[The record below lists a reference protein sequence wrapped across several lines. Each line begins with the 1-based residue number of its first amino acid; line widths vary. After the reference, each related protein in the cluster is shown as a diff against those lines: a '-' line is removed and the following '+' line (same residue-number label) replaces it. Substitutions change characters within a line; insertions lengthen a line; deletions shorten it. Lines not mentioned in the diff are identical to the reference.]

1 MPEVILYLEK
11 LIPVGCYIY
20 TMLNYLCGNIVSFN
34 TYLKSG
40 RMDLKLSKHNVI
52 EKGIFRFKSTSLTFL
67 HVVSEALEQL
77 SVIPLLF
84 QVFQVLHLHL
94 VAVQMNPQYWVPRG
108 VDASEGGQSLVLQ
121 IS

>member
-11 LIPVGCYIY
+11 LIVVGCYIY
-20 TMLNYLCGNIVSFN
+20 AMLNYLCENIVSFN

-52 EKGIFRFKSTSLTFL
+52 EKGTFRFISTSLTFL

-77 SVIPLLF
+77 K
-84 QVFQVLHLHL
+84 VFQVLHLHL
-94 VAVQMNPQYWVPRG
+94 VAVQMNPQYWVQRG
-108 VDASEGGQSLVLQ
+108 VDASEGAQSLVLQ
-121 IS
+121 KKLI

>member
-1 MPEVILYLEK
+1 
-11 LIPVGCYIY
+11 
-20 TMLNYLCGNIVSFN
+20 
-34 TYLKSG
+34 
-40 RMDLKLSKHNVI
+40 MDLKLRKHNVI
-52 EKGIFRFKSTSLTFL
+52 EKGTFRFNSTSLTFL

-94 VAVQMNPQYWVPRG
+94 VAVQMNPQYWVQRG

-121 IS
+121 KN